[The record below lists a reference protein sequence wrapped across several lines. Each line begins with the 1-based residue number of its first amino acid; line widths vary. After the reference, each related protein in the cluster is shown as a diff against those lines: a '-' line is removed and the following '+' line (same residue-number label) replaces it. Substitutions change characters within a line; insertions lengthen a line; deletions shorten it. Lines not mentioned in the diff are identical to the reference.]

1 MPGMPMST
9 IPELPW
15 SKMDRIISRVI
26 ANRRILADISGQG
39 EREVSQS
46 LKMDAIASNLA
57 SPHLMHQQ
65 QVELLE

>member
-1 MPGMPMST
+1 
-9 IPELPW
+9 
-15 SKMDRIISRVI
+15 
-26 ANRRILADISGQG
+26 
-39 EREVSQS
+39 